1 MSKPICVIT
10 GGNAGIGYAAV
21 VQIARAG
28 AEVVIAAR
36 DVKRGQAAVASAK
49 REAETDAISM
59 VQMDLSSRSSI
70 ADGVEAFR
78 RAGHD
83 RLDVLVHN
91 AADFDITRKAPARS
105 EDGVETVWATNH
117 VGPVLLTQHL
127 EPELLRSRQG
137 RVITVSSQ
145 GLALHP
151 RQRVQL
157 DDPEYR
163 EGHFRVDRAYY
174 QSKLAQVMYTFWL
187 AERYRDTAVTANCV
201 RVTNVKID
209 ISRYPDLSP
218 LMRSVYAV
226 KSRFSISPAEMAD
239 VYTWMALSPN
249 LADVSGAY
257 FDHRKRR
264 VDAGR
269 YAEAPE
275 NVRALMEATTKYL
288 PEGLIALAA

>member
-21 VQIARAG
+21 VQIARTG
-28 AEVVIAAR
+28 MEVVIAAR
-36 DVKRGQAAVASAK
+36 NVERGQVAVASA
-49 REAETDAISM
+49 RQEAETDAISM

-70 ADGVEAFR
+70 SDGAEAFR

-83 RLDVLVHN
+83 RLDVLIHN

-151 RQRVQL
+151 RQRVRL
-157 DDPEYR
+157 DDPEYQ
-163 EGHFRVDRAYY
+163 EGRFRVDRAYY

-187 AERYRDTAVTANCV
+187 AKRYEGTAVTANCV

-209 ISRYPDLSP
+209 LDRYPDLSP
-218 LMRSVYAV
+218 LMQRIYAI
-226 KSRFSISPAEMAD
+226 KSRFAISPAEMAE
-239 VYTWMALSPN
+239 VYAWMALSPD
-249 LADVSGAY
+249 LSDVSGAY

-264 VDAGR
+264 VGAGR

-275 NVRALMEATTKYL
+275 NIRAVMEATAKYL
-288 PEGLIALAA
+288 PEGLSALAA